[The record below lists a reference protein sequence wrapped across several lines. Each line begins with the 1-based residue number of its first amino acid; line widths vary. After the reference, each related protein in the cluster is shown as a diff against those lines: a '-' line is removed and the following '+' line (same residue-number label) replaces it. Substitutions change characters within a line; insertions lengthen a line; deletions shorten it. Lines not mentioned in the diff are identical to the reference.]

1 MTVNSAF
8 RAGKVTTGSR
18 WVLKN
23 YDHPAIND
31 ELRAA
36 GECMVYKILNDG
48 INVII
53 TVGYGED
60 RYAKFKSAEFEL
72 YLFVNLFKHR
82 PRSDELINNLRNSK
96 YKHNLLADL
105 IVNTER
111 RKKGILP
118 VGKDIHW
125 DYGSQDKTVEV
136 LVCPKCGIVDRAQTR
151 SVKPMSKF
159 KAFFNKEPISGGK
172 LLLLIVFI
180 SVAFIVSEWLNIP
193 YKPGT
198 PAFIIYGAFLL
209 TLLAVIVVDIIR
221 TRAEIKRHTSK
232 YK

>member
-1 MTVNSAF
+1 MTDNSAF
-8 RAGKVTTGSR
+8 RAGKVTIGSR

-36 GECMVYKILNDG
+36 GEVEVYKLRHDG
-48 INVII
+48 FIVTVTII
-53 TVGYGED
+53 FGEGETED
-60 RYAKFKSAEFEL
+60 FEL
-72 YLFVNLFKHR
+72 YLFVNIFKHR
-82 PRSDELINNLRNSK
+82 PRSDELINNLRDYK
-96 YKHNLLADL
+96 YKHNLLVDL
-105 IVNTER
+105 IADTER
-111 RKKGILP
+111 RKKVILP
-118 VGKDIHW
+118 VSKDIHW
-125 DYGSQDKTVEV
+125 DYGTQDKTVEL
-136 LVCPKCGIVDRAQTR
+136 LVCPKCGIVDRTQTR

-180 SVAFIVSEWLNIP
+180 SVVFIVSEWLNIP
-193 YKPGT
+193 VKPGT
-198 PAFIIYGAFLL
+198 PAFIVYGVFLL
-209 TLLAVIVVDIIR
+209 IMLAVIVVDMIR

>member
-36 GECMVYKILNDG
+36 GEVEVYKLRHDG
-48 INVII
+48 FVVTVTII
-53 TVGYGED
+53 FGEGETE
-60 RYAKFKSAEFEL
+60 EFEL

-82 PRSDELINNLRNSK
+82 PRSDELIDNLRNSK

-105 IVNTER
+105 IVDTER

-118 VGKDIHW
+118 VSKNIHW
-125 DYGSQDKTVEV
+125 DYGQQDKTGEV
-136 LVCPKCGIVDRAQTR
+136 LVCPKCGIVDRTQTR

-193 YKPGT
+193 DKPGT

-209 TLLAVIVVDIIR
+209 TILAVIVVDIIR
-221 TRAEIKRHTSK
+221 TRAEIRRHTSK